1 MDGVYDDR
9 RYPGHRLQ
17 TLSLCW
23 PSLPRYM
30 LSLKNSL
37 PDGYRGPMSHMRKS
51 GSRRHERGHTAWVSR
66 IRPFIRHSSAGGSGR
81 VVVGLG
87 IGSPP
92 PQYSASFKAAHS
104 PPPSPSAKR
113 PPVLAGPCWTER
125 TVYRQITN
133 PFSLLLYLTRSNSP
147 GPSVRGILFR

>member
-66 IRPFIRHSSAGGSGR
+66 IRPFIRHSLAGGSGR

-87 IGSPP
+87 IGSPLPNILPLSRPRIPHPLLRLPSGP
-92 PQYSASFKAAHS
+92 PCSQD
-104 PPPSPSAKR
+104 P
-113 PPVLAGPCWTER
+113 AGLSGLFI
-125 TVYRQITN
+125 VKQ
-133 PFSLLLYLTRSNSP
+133 LTRS
-147 GPSVRGILFR
+147 LFSSI

>member
-92 PQYSASFKAAHS
+92 PNILPLSRPRIPH
-104 PPPSPSAKR
+104 PLLRLPSG

-147 GPSVRGILFR
+147 EPSVRGILFR